1 MNLTPYEK
9 EQEQLLLNFLKDK
22 ERTSQSV
29 EFIISSACN
38 QSCEYCYLYKH
49 GKEMYPPESN
59 NPQNIVKNFRLL
71 LTWLEENNFEFTN
84 YDMFSGEFFALN
96 IWKDI
101 FEIIYEFNINNTKE
115 KVIGIPTNG
124 SFLLDDEQ
132 TQEIEEWIKKFR
144 EVNIDLYLSISVDG
158 PQELEA
164 IERPMKNKKVK
175 DQNNFYQKYSDFR
188 KKHHLTGH
196 PMVTRKFVE
205 NYKENYDWWIDTLV
219 NDDIKTFNF
228 DGKEIY
234 NIPMFLE
241 VRDPEQWDE
250 ESLANLKKLYNY
262 IADKDFEVLHNK
274 NVEDFAYHFFDFNT
288 DDSLRESSGDYT
300 HIQPYII
307 GFPYMQFRLP
317 CSIQGGPVFRVG
329 DLAYVPCHRTCYPNH
344 IYGKFIV
351 ENNQIVGMKAEHPAL
366 AFKIKTLNPNRSIL
380 KCSDCPINFF
390 CLKGCL
396 GSQYEHTNDMFCAQ
410 DEICEMYRVK
420 YKTIHEIAL
429 RYGLY
434 NWLNLNM
441 KIGKE
446 RRDFVNYVRKYLEQ
460 L

>member
-1 MNLTPYEK
+1 
-9 EQEQLLLNFLKDK
+9 
-22 ERTSQSV
+22 
-29 EFIISSACN
+29 
-38 QSCEYCYLYKH
+38 
-49 GKEMYPPESN
+49 MYPPESN

-351 ENNQIVGMKAEHPAL
+351 ENN
-366 AFKIKTLNPNRSIL
+366 
-380 KCSDCPINFF
+380 
-390 CLKGCL
+390 
-396 GSQYEHTNDMFCAQ
+396 
-410 DEICEMYRVK
+410 
-420 YKTIHEIAL
+420 
-429 RYGLY
+429 
-434 NWLNLNM
+434 
-441 KIGKE
+441 
-446 RRDFVNYVRKYLEQ
+446 
-460 L
+460 